1 MAEKETKVEQKPV
14 VDVEAFIARKLRAIN
29 QMKNKA
35 LAKTLGERVLK
46 NR

>member
-1 MAEKETKVEQKPV
+1 MAEKETKEVAKKPV
-14 VDVEAFIARKLRAIN
+14 DTEAFIARKLRAVN